1 MRVEPAIGVHAD
13 VEYQADVVGVGEDAV
28 HEVPGELAEVL
39 LALQN
44 RSLPFWLT
52 EMLVCMPLPLT
63 LTTGLGKKLAVM
75 PFRAAT

>member
-1 MRVEPAIGVHAD
+1 
-13 VEYQADVVGVGEDAV
+13 
-28 HEVPGELAEVL
+28 
-39 LALQN
+39 
-44 RSLPFWLT
+44 LPFWLT